1 VHGPDEPLDHDP
13 AGIAIGLRRAL
24 LAAIAGALVAT
35 ASGHA
40 AVSMAVL
47 PSPFFPIRSEPPLH
61 AAPVAAETRFPG
73 RLSSTQA
80 VRVSID
86 STGQPFRIVDV
97 DRIVVAHKG
106 DYSFVVGAPVE
117 DVRSAAGSGSEPGL
131 RSGAV
136 VWQGFSPGRRVLV
149 AGITLR
155 ARAAESVLPLRIEVK
170 GSELRFMNTTSAS
183 AAAVDAAASAL
194 DVARAL
200 DDSRAALK
208 ANAPAPAPVVNA
220 QGPVRDAHVVAQVP
234 LQVRGTVR
242 FAGRQPRKLAIVV
255 GRNPVRIS
263 GAGELKALELSVVV
277 PEPADVLRPPGA
289 RRWLDLAR
297 SGRLADGRSTTRLAV
312 DRLLAAAL
320 AVQYRQFLVNP
331 DARGVTKSSYRYELA
346 PQLQT
351 PAAEQSSG
359 GHGWLVS
366 LAVALGLAV
375 VATVALVLW
384 AHS

>member
-1 VHGPDEPLDHDP
+1 
-13 AGIAIGLRRAL
+13 
-24 LAAIAGALVAT
+24 
-35 ASGHA
+35 
-40 AVSMAVL
+40 MAVL

-61 AAPVAAETRFPG
+61 AVPVAAETRFPG

-117 DVRSAAGSGSEPGL
+117 DVRSAPGSGSEPGL
-131 RSGAV
+131 RSAAV
-136 VWQGFSPGRRVLV
+136 VWQGFSPGRRVLI
-149 AGITLR
+149 AAITLR
-155 ARAAESVLPLRIEVK
+155 ARAAASVLPLRIEIK
-170 GSELRFMNTTSAS
+170 GAELRFVNTTSAS

-200 DDSRAALK
+200 DDTRAALK
-208 ANAPAPAPVVNA
+208 ANAPVPAPVVTA
-220 QGPVRDAHVVAQVP
+220 EGPVRNARVVAQVP

-242 FAGRQPRKLAIVV
+242 FAGRQPRKLAVIV

-263 GAGELKALELSVVV
+263 GAGELKALDLSVVV
-277 PEPADVLRPPGA
+277 PEPADILRPPGA

-297 SGRLADGRSTTRLAV
+297 SGRVTGGRRTTRLAV

-331 DARGVTKSSYRYELA
+331 DARGVTQSSYRYELA
-346 PQLQT
+346 RLLQT
-351 PAAEQSSG
+351 SAGAQSSG
-359 GHGWLVS
+359 DRGWLVP

-375 VATVALVLW
+375 AAAGALVLW

>member
-1 VHGPDEPLDHDP
+1 
-13 AGIAIGLRRAL
+13 
-24 LAAIAGALVAT
+24 
-35 ASGHA
+35 
-40 AVSMAVL
+40 MAVL
-47 PSPFFPIRSEPPLH
+47 PSPFFPIRTEPPLR

-86 STGQPFRIVDV
+86 SSGQPFRVVDV

-106 DYSFVVGAPVE
+106 DYSFVIGAPVE

-149 AGITLR
+149 AAITLR
-155 ARAAESVLPLRIEVK
+155 ARAAASALPLRIEVN
-170 GSELRFMNTTSAS
+170 GSELRFVNTTSAS
-183 AAAVDAAASAL
+183 AAAVDAAAPAV

-200 DDSRAALK
+200 DEARAALK
-208 ANAPAPAPVVNA
+208 ADSPAPAPVVA
-220 QGPVRDAHVVAQVP
+220 AEGPVRNVHVVAQVP

-242 FAGRQPRKLAIVV
+242 FAGRQPRKLAVVV

-263 GAGELKALELSVVV
+263 GAGELKALELSVTA
-277 PEPADVLRPPGA
+277 PEPADVLRPSGA
-289 RRWLDLAR
+289 LRWLDLAR
-297 SGRLADGRSTTRLAV
+297 SGRLAGGRETTRLAV

-331 DARGVTKSSYRYELA
+331 DARGDTQSSYRYELA
-346 PQLQT
+346 QQLQT

-359 GHGWLVS
+359 GRSWLVP

-375 VATVALVLW
+375 AAAGAVVLW